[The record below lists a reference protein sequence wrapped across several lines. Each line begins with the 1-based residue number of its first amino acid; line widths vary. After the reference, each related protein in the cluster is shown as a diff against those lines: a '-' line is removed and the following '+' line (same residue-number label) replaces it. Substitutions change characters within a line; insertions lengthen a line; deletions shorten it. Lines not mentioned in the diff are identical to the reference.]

1 MVRRAPPGPA
11 DTAPPKTARSGPSQR
26 QLRVGEELR
35 HALSEVFARGELRD
49 PELQGRTL
57 TVTEVR
63 TSPDLRN
70 ATAYVVQLGAEADE
84 PLLRA
89 LGRSAPFLRS
99 RLAEMV
105 NLRFSPKLFFAVDRS
120 FESAQ
125 RIEKVLRA
133 PEVARDL
140 QSSPESESNSQT
152 KPGEDDDAPA

>member
-1 MVRRAPPGPA
+1 MVRRAPPGTA
-11 DTAPPKTARSGPSQR
+11 DTAPPKMARGGPSQR

-35 HALSEVFARGELRD
+35 HALSDVFARGELRD

-63 TSPDLRN
+63 ASPDLRS
-70 ATAYVVQLGAEADE
+70 ATAYIVQLGAEADE

-89 LGRSAPFLRS
+89 LARSAPFLRS

-105 NLRFSPKLFFAVDRS
+105 NLRFSPKLLFAVDRS
-120 FESAQ
+120 FEAAQ

-140 QSSPESESNSQT
+140 QPSPESE
-152 KPGEDDDAPA
+152 PGEDDDAPA

>member
-1 MVRRAPPGPA
+1 MVRRAPPGTA
-11 DTAPPKTARSGPSQR
+11 DTASPKMGRSGPSQR

-35 HALSEVFARGELRD
+35 HALSDVFARGELRD

-63 TSPDLRN
+63 ASPDLRN
-70 ATAYVVQLGAEADE
+70 ATAYIVPLGAEADE
-84 PLLRA
+84 QLLRA
-89 LGRSAPFLRS
+89 LARSAPFLRS

-120 FESAQ
+120 FEAAQ

-140 QSSPESESNSQT
+140 QSSPESRPD
-152 KPGEDDDAPA
+152 PGEDDDAPA